1 MDNVVLPYQENNE
14 VDSSSDSDSDSSSE
28 SDEENSHLLTSN
40 IGVIYTPTGHG
51 EPFIGSQSTR
61 EYETKRNRYF
71 TPEITKRIIT
81 VDLTSLSTS
90 LGIESSFGLS
100 PKNIIGLKM
109 LKSSFVG
116 DGGTTKNVNLVIP
129 EVPDIICEKIIGGA
143 AVFARIP
150 VRKETDIAYTH
161 QFLELTMIDRYFY
174 PISIDSLTFN
184 LSVNLTGYVTIEI
197 SYLNDTS

>member
-1 MDNVVLPYQENNE
+1 MDNLVLPYKENNE
-14 VDSSSDSDSDSSSE
+14 ADSSSDSDSSSA

-40 IGVIYTPTGHG
+40 IGVLYKSTAYR
-51 EPFIGSQSTR
+51 EPFIDSKSAQD
-61 EYETKRNRYF
+61 YETKRNLYF

-81 VDLTSLSTS
+81 VDLPSSTS

-116 DGGTTKNVNLVIP
+116 DGGTTKNINLIIP
-129 EVPDIICEKIIGGA
+129 EIPDIICEKIIGGA

-150 VRKETDIAYTH
+150 IRKENDIPYTH
-161 QFLELTMIDRYFY
+161 QFLELAMIDRYFY
-174 PISIDSLTFN
+174 PITIDSLTFN

-197 SYLNDTS
+197 SYLNDTM

>member
-14 VDSSSDSDSDSSSE
+14 ADSSSDSDSDSS

-40 IGVIYTPTGHG
+40 IGVLYKSTAYR
-51 EPFIGSQSTR
+51 ESFIGSKSTQD
-61 EYETKRNRYF
+61 YETKRNKYF

-81 VDLTSLSTS
+81 VDLTSFSTS

-116 DGGTTKNVNLVIP
+116 DGGTTKNINLVIP
-129 EVPDIICEKIIGGA
+129 EIPDIMCEKIIGGA

-150 VRKETDIAYTH
+150 VRKENDIQYTH
-161 QFLELTMIDRYFY
+161 QFLELAMIDRYFY
-174 PISIDSLTFN
+174 PITIDSLTFN
-184 LSVNLTGYVTIEI
+184 LSVNLAGYVTIEI